1 MKTFKISKTIEIEC
15 ESKSSKMGFNHIA
28 RLKINGLEI
37 RKDIIKYY
45 NRTWEKF
52 EYESVIVSVLAKNG
66 FTLNEIAQ
74 IVKKCE
80 LI

>member
-74 IVKKCE
+74 IAKKCE

>member
-37 RKDIIKYY
+37 RKDIINYY
-45 NRTWEKF
+45 NRTWESF
-52 EYESVIVSVLAKNG
+52 EYESVILKILVNANYSK
-66 FTLNEIAQ
+66 TEID
-74 IVKKCE
+74 KLMKECR